1 VSGKPVETIDAEPD
15 LAAVGG
21 HEAADHVEER
31 GLARAVRSDETRD
44 RTFADGERA
53 AGERLDA
60 AEALGD
66 AGDGEELSRDR
77 FPRGLGARDGGA
89 SGFSNR
95 RVSYVRPWDPAT
107 RHGFTAAQPSVIG
120 RTLRVAVDLLDEEL
134 PDVEVLANV
143 ECSIRAAQSTT
154 VPAARSSSASC

>member
-31 GLARAVRSDETRD
+31 RLACAVRSDETRD
-44 RTFADGERA
+44 RAFADGERA

-60 AEALGD
+60 PEALGD

-77 FPRGLGARDGGA
+77 FPRGLGVQDGVV
-89 SGFSNR
+89 SGFANR
-95 RVSYVRPWDPAT
+95 RVSYVRPWDPRNA
-107 RHGFTAAQPSVIG
+107 PW
-120 RTLRVAVDLLDEEL
+120 
-134 PDVEVLANV
+134 P
-143 ECSIRAAQSTT
+143 
-154 VPAARSSSASC
+154 